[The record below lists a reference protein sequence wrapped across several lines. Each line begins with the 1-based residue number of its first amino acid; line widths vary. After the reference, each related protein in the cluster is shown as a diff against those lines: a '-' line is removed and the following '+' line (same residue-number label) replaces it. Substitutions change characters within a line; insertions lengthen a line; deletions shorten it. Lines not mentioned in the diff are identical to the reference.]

1 MFGKNFPPSESERE
15 ESKSEEEDGNSDWY
29 VLNLNSGDT
38 AKLIH
43 QMQVMGYGVNDDNAP
58 APENIP
64 DAGTSATP
72 NTTRCVCK
80 E

>member
-1 MFGKNFPPSESERE
+1 MFGKKFPPSESERE
-15 ESKSEEEDGNSDWY
+15 ESKSEEEDGNNDCD

-38 AKLIH
+38 AKLIR
-43 QMQVMGYGVNDDNAP
+43 QVQGMGYGVDDDNVP

-72 NTTRCVCK
+72 STTGC
-80 E
+80 